1 MADVKCKA
9 TPIDAVTQRMTMA
22 GVLIPGHATR
32 TGTENY
38 TRTFGAALPTEHYSE
53 FLNLHLKLS
62 SLGIG
67 TFPGAASDEID
78 EAYAEIVHRALV
90 SGINVID
97 TAAHYRYGRSAR
109 AAGKG
114 LRRALA
120 SGVKREQVF
129 LVSKGGF
136 LRFDDGVPDDLD
148 AWFEANIARKGL
160 GKRDDLTDV
169 HLLSPGHIA
178 QQIEESRQALGVETL
193 DAFLIDQP
201 EVHIPR
207 LGKAELNQRLQRAFA
222 VCEQAVNENKIRC
235 YGISTFNGFRVE
247 TDHVLFQSLASLQ
260 GLAEKAA
267 QAVQQETNA
276 RHGFRIIQLPFN
288 QVMLEGFTRFNQ
300 ATGQGNVASTIQ
312 AAFQLKVYVMASHGL
327 AKGRLARQCVDAVRA
342 ALPSLANDAQRALQ
356 FSRSTPGLG
365 TSLVGISTP
374 AHLDDL
380 LAVAI
385 ASPMGRVD
393 YLRLFE
399 RAEGS
404 MRPVV

>member
-1 MADVKCKA
+1 MTTADV
-9 TPIDAVTQRMTMA
+9 P
-22 GVLIPGHATR
+22 IPGHATR
-32 TGTENY
+32 AGTENY

-67 TFPGAASDEID
+67 TFPGAASEEID

-109 AAGKG
+109 AVGKG

-160 GKRDDLTDV
+160 GKRDDLTDA

-178 QQIEESRQALGVETL
+178 QQIEESRQALGVDTL

-267 QAVQQETNA
+267 QVVQHDMSA
-276 RHGFRIIQLPFN
+276 KHSFKLVQLPFN
-288 QVMLEGFTRFNQ
+288 QAMLEGFTRFNQ
-300 ATGQGNVASTIQ
+300 ATGHGNVASTIQ

-327 AKGRLARQCVDAVRA
+327 AKGRLAQQCVDSLRE
-342 ALPSLANDAQRALQ
+342 ALPLCANDAQRALQ
-356 FSRSTPGLG
+356 FGRSTPGVG
-365 TSLVGISTP
+365 TSLVGVSTP
-374 AHLDDL
+374 AHFDDL
-380 LAVAI
+380 LVVAKTPTM
-385 ASPMGRVD
+385 ARAE

-399 RAEGS
+399 RAEC
-404 MRPVV
+404 

>member
-22 GVLIPGHATR
+22 DVLIPGHATR
-32 TGTENY
+32 AGTETY
-38 TRTFGAALPTEHYSE
+38 TKTFGAALPAEHYSE

-78 EAYAEIVHRALV
+78 EAYAEIIHRALV

-109 AAGKG
+109 AVGKG
-114 LRRALA
+114 VRRALA
-120 SGVKREQVF
+120 SDVKREQVF

-136 LRFDDGVPDDLD
+136 LRFDDGVPEDLD

-160 GKRDDLTDV
+160 GKRDDLTDL

-178 QQIEESRQALGVETL
+178 QQIEESRQALEVETL

-222 VCEQAVNENKIRC
+222 VCEQALKENKIRS
-235 YGISTFNGFRVE
+235 YGISTFDGFRVE

-267 QAVQQETNA
+267 QVAHRDMSA
-276 RHGFRIIQLPFN
+276 KHGFRLVQLPFN
-288 QVMLEGFTRFNQ
+288 QMMLEGFTRFNQ
-300 ATGQGNVASTIQ
+300 ATGHGNVASTIQ

-327 AKGRLARQCVDAVRA
+327 AKGRLAQHCVDAVRA
-342 ALPSLANDAQRALQ
+342 ALPQCANDAQRALQ
-356 FSRSTPGLG
+356 FNRSTPGLG
-365 TSLVGISTP
+365 TSLVGISTL
-374 AHLDDL
+374 AHLDEL
-380 LAVAI
+380 LAVAKVPPL
-385 ASPMGRVD
+385 ARAD

-399 RAEGS
+399 RAEC
-404 MRPVV
+404 